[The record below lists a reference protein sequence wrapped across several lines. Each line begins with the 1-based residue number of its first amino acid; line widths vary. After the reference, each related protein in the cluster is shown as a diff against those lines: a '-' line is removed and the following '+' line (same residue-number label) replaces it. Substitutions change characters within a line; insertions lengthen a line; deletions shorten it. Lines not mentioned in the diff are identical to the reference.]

1 MLRIGSVRLPLL
13 ATIGTTG
20 TLRCPHGL
28 PGACAAPRALWLLVL
43 AVIAA
48 GSQPIAADTTT
59 FVPATFGKYES
70 KFVRSIRFPK
80 GDTPVDIR
88 LLCDATLHNDG
99 RGRGLFCEGRDDHP
113 EFHKAVTR
121 HKARY
126 LRVVI
131 PRTDGRKQTVRFQ
144 FNVHF
149 VRDADGERITL
160 APNHRH
166 SMARYGDTYSSPQR
180 YEGPYRATTH
190 CDLVFDVRVRGVVPA
205 DGGGARDVEIVESEA
220 NPSCVEAILG
230 YFARSD
236 YIPGFADG
244 KPVEMVLI
252 ERFWRTPSRSRK

>member
-121 HKARY
+121 HKARA
-126 LRVVI
+126 L
-131 PRTDGRKQTVRFQ
+131 
-144 FNVHF
+144 
-149 VRDADGERITL
+149 
-160 APNHRH
+160 NHRH
-166 SMARYGDTYSSPQR
+166 MELSPTAAATSMPRR
-180 YEGPYRATTH
+180 RAAAS
-190 CDLVFDVRVRGVVPA
+190 RAPRRRA
-205 DGGGARDVEIVESEA
+205 DA
-220 NPSCVEAILG
+220 
-230 YFARSD
+230 
-236 YIPGFADG
+236 
-244 KPVEMVLI
+244 
-252 ERFWRTPSRSRK
+252 

>member
-43 AVIAA
+43 VVIAA

-99 RGRGLFCEGRDDHP
+99 RGRGLFCEGRDDHQQRRG
-113 EFHKAVTR
+113 TR
-121 HKARY
+121 RSSIELGAQRCDSDP
-126 LRVVI
+126 LVLA
-131 PRTDGRKQTVRFQ
+131 TV
-144 FNVHF
+144 NCI
-149 VRDADGERITL
+149 G
-160 APNHRH
+160 N
-166 SMARYGDTYSSPQR
+166 
-180 YEGPYRATTH
+180 
-190 CDLVFDVRVRGVVPA
+190 
-205 DGGGARDVEIVESEA
+205 
-220 NPSCVEAILG
+220 
-230 YFARSD
+230 
-236 YIPGFADG
+236 
-244 KPVEMVLI
+244 
-252 ERFWRTPSRSRK
+252 